1 MFDTVALGE
10 LLIDFTPRGV
20 GEQGSPVFE
29 ANPGGAPCNVLAAL
43 RRLGKSAAFIG
54 KVGDDMF
61 GRLLRE
67 VIESVR
73 KEYGQVCQ
81 TALAETENYY
91 VCTFLNTRYDLEMTQ
106 KEFEDYLIG
115 RMWQDEA

>member
-1 MFDTVALGE
+1 MKEQQKKVLQLNKE
-10 LLIDFTPRGV
+10 LY
-20 GEQGSPVFE
+20 S
-29 ANPGGAPCNVLAAL
+29 
-43 RRLGKSAAFIG
+43 
-54 KVGDDMF
+54 
-61 GRLLRE
+61 RE

-73 KEYGQVCQ
+73 KEYRQVCQ

>member
-1 MFDTVALGE
+1 MKEQQKKVLQLNKE
-10 LLIDFTPRGV
+10 LY
-20 GEQGSPVFE
+20 S
-29 ANPGGAPCNVLAAL
+29 
-43 RRLGKSAAFIG
+43 
-54 KVGDDMF
+54 
-61 GRLLRE
+61 RE

-81 TALAETENYY
+81 TALAETENSY